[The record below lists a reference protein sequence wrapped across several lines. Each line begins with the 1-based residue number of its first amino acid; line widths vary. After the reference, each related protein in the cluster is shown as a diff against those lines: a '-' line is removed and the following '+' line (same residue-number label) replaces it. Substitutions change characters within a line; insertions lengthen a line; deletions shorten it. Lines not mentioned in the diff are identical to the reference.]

1 MRSVRCARRFRRL
14 RLQPDR
20 QIFISISIRLFLTRL
35 VIGSS
40 LFLIRVHPLT
50 FSTAYPVPSW
60 DRNSC
65 SIVEQWKWKWR
76 CRRKREERKEEDV
89 LEKKNW
95 QVRENHR
102 SRIKSHQLLYPGV
115 PGTAPLAAAA
125 ASLCFLFTRKL
136 WNRKVSLSTRIQRS
150 LFPSSISIIVH
161 HRTDKYQRDI
171 RILSKLDSISS
182 RVYFSPSSL
191 HIFYHFIIWYH
202 FPLNQFPLTLP
213 FGDESYLHTRMGLFR
228 YELRGLRP
236 PLVYLKSL
244 LHLRRSDRAVIV
256 FILLPQCLEPLL
268 LSPLLLQLLLLLPKL
283 WQKEKETK
291 KRTLTWK
298 MGAYAWSF
306 IYIYIYFVQF
316 LYLN

>member
-182 RVYFSPSSL
+182 RVYFSPPFIFFIILSFDIISLWTNSLWLSPSAMKVIYTREWDYSDTNYGVFDPHSYTWSRCFTSVEAIALWSCLSFFLNASSL
-191 HIFYHFIIWYH
+191 SF
-202 FPLNQFPLTLP
+202 
-213 FGDESYLHTRMGLFR
+213 
-228 YELRGLRP
+228 
-236 PLVYLKSL
+236 SL
-244 LHLRRSDRAVIV
+244 LCSSSCFCCSQSYD
-256 FILLPQCLEPLL
+256 
-268 LSPLLLQLLLLLPKL
+268 
-283 WQKEKETK
+283 K
-291 KRTLTWK
+291 KRRK
-298 MGAYAWSF
+298 QRN
-306 IYIYIYFVQF
+306 VR
-316 LYLN
+316 